1 MLCMC
6 YESWHISAIFKPTG
20 YEITTKNKQVH
31 HRCILAFPLI
41 RDFVTSFKNEA
52 ALKFYLISTAILLVL
67 MPFSAYELIRDD
79 EKKTRSDKASNV
91 LFSFSGITIRI
102 IPVIIKIIPVI
113 FMLAPTTMFS
123 LPCPEGSKFFTCSN
137 TSLIC

>member
-1 MLCMC
+1 MC
-6 YESWHISAIFKPTG
+6 YESWHISAIFKPTVH
-20 YEITTKNKQVH
+20 EITTKNKQVH

-79 EKKTRSDKASNV
+79 EKKIEVIKLRTFCFLLAGLQSE
-91 LFSFSGITIRI
+91 LFS
-102 IPVIIKIIPVI
+102 
-113 FMLAPTTMFS
+113 
-123 LPCPEGSKFFTCSN
+123 
-137 TSLIC
+137 